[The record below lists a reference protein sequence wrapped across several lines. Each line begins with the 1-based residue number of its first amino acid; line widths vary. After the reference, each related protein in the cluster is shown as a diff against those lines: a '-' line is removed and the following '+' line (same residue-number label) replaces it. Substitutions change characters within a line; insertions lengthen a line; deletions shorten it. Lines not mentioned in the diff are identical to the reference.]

1 MLKHPLDFNTRKS
14 LCVHLGEPAGRAI
27 ADLVFTLAA
36 RVEALERSKVDVM
49 PVIRENNKNTP
60 YPIFSHDAE

>member
-1 MLKHPLDFNTRKS
+1 
-14 LCVHLGEPAGRAI
+14 VHLGEPAGRAI

-49 PVIRENNKNTP
+49 PVIRENNKHTP
-60 YPIFSHDAE
+60 HPIFSHDAE